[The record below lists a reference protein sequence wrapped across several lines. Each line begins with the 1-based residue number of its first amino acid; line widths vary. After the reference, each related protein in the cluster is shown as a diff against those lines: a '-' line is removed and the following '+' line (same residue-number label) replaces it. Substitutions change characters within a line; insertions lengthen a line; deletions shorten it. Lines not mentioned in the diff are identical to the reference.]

1 MPKYLIHASYTP
13 EGLRGLLKDGG
24 TKRRDAAEALVKSV
38 GGTMEA
44 FYFSFGENDAFVIMD
59 VPDNMAA
66 AAAAMTVAA
75 TGGVAAATTVLIT
88 PEEMDEATKR
98 ATSYTAPGG

>member
-1 MPKYLIHASYTP
+1 MPKYLIHASYTA
-13 EGLRGLLKDGG
+13 EGLKGLLKDGG

-44 FYFSFGENDAFVIMD
+44 FYFSFGENDAFVIID
-59 VPDNMAA
+59 VPDNEAA
-66 AAAAMTVAA
+66 AAAAVTVSA
-75 TGGVAAATTVLIT
+75 TGLVNASTTVLIT

-98 ATSYTAPGG
+98 ATSYTQPGG